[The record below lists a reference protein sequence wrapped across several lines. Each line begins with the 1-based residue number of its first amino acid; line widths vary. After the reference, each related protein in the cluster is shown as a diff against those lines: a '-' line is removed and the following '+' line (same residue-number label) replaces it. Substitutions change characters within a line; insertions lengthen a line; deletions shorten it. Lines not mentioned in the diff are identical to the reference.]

1 MQIYGNATL
10 SSVSLYL
17 VGDGI
22 SNSATIDLTKA
33 PFALAF
39 LGSFPSALAYSL
51 SSGVSGVAVS
61 GNGLVTITLSSVL
74 AVNAIINQAFTLVF
88 PAATSSSNV

>member
-1 MQIYGNATL
+1 
-10 SSVSLYL
+10 
-17 VGDGI
+17 
-22 SNSATIDLTKA
+22 
-33 PFALAF
+33 
-39 LGSFPSALAYSL
+39 
-51 SSGVSGVAVS
+51 VAVS